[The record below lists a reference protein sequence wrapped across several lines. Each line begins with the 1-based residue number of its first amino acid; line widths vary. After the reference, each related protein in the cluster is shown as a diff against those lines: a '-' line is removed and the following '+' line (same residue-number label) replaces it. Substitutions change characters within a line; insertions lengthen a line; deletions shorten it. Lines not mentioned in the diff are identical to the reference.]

1 MVMGWGLVA
10 GWQGCRSD
18 HDRTRVVAE
27 GGRFDGDDPAVMNP
41 RVTEVAI
48 LKGVQ
53 DLGLQIGELHACR
66 PMSAPAR

>member
-1 MVMGWGLVA
+1 
-10 GWQGCRSD
+10 
-18 HDRTRVVAE
+18 
-27 GGRFDGDDPAVMNP
+27 MNP